1 MKTLILFISIT
12 LFFTE
17 WCIIRKTS
25 IKSFIPILVVLLISL
40 PIGLFYALHLV
51 AFPII
56 FILLAWVFC
65 FIEDEIKEY
74 FKRRELTEEERS
86 LLKDL

>member
-25 IKSFIPILVVLLISL
+25 IKSFIPILAVLLISL

-56 FILLAWVFC
+56 FVLLTWVFC
-65 FIEDEIKEY
+65 LIEDEARKY
-74 FKRRELTEEERS
+74 FKQRELTEEERS

>member
-17 WCIIRKTS
+17 WYTIRKTS
-25 IKSFIPILVVLLISL
+25 IKSFIPILAVLLISL

-56 FILLAWVFC
+56 FTILAWVLC
-65 FIEDEIKEY
+65 FIEDEARKY
-74 FKRRELTEEERS
+74 FKQRELTEEERS

>member
-17 WCIIRKTS
+17 WYTIRKTS
-25 IKSFIPILVVLLISL
+25 IKSFIPVLVVLIIGL

-56 FILLAWVFC
+56 FVLAWVFC
-65 FIEDEIKEY
+65 LIEDEARKY
-74 FKRRELTEEERS
+74 FKQRELTEEERS

>member
-1 MKTLILFISIT
+1 MVHYSQNEHK
-12 LFFTE
+12 
-17 WCIIRKTS
+17 IIYTY
-25 IKSFIPILVVLLISL
+25 LAVLLISL

-56 FILLAWVFC
+56 FTILAWVLC

-74 FKRRELTEEERS
+74 FNRRELTEEERS
-86 LLKDL
+86 QLRDL

>member
-1 MKTLILFISIT
+1 MKALVLFISIA

-17 WCIIRKTS
+17 WYVIRKTN
-25 IKSFIPILVVLLISL
+25 IKSFIPILAVLLISL

-56 FILLAWVFC
+56 FITLACVLC

-74 FKRRELTEEERS
+74 FNRRELTEEERS

>member
-17 WCIIRKTS
+17 WYTIRKTS
-25 IKSFIPILVVLLISL
+25 IKSFIPILAVLLISL

-56 FILLAWVFC
+56 FTILAWVLC

-74 FKRRELTEEERS
+74 FNQRELTEEERS

>member
-17 WCIIRKTS
+17 WYTIRKTS
-25 IKSFIPILVVLLISL
+25 IKSFIPILAVLLISL

-56 FILLAWVFC
+56 FIILAWVLC

-74 FKRRELTEEERS
+74 FNQRELTEEERS

>member
-17 WCIIRKTS
+17 WYTIRKTS
-25 IKSFIPILVVLLISL
+25 IKSFIPILAVLLISL

-56 FILLAWVFC
+56 FIILAWVLC

-74 FKRRELTEEERS
+74 FNQRELTEEERS
-86 LLKDL
+86 QLRDL

>member
-1 MKTLILFISIT
+1 MKALVLFISIA

-17 WCIIRKTS
+17 WYVIRKTN
-25 IKSFIPILVVLLISL
+25 IKSFIPILVVLLIGL
-40 PIGLFYALHLV
+40 PIGLFYALHLI

-56 FILLAWVFC
+56 FTLLAWAFC
-65 FIEDEIKEY
+65 LIEDEARKY
-74 FKRRELTEEERS
+74 FKQRELTEEERS

>member
-1 MKTLILFISIT
+1 M
-12 LFFTE
+12 
-17 WCIIRKTS
+17 
-25 IKSFIPILVVLLISL
+25 PILVVLFIGL

-65 FIEDEIKEY
+65 LMEDEVRKF
-74 FKRRELTEEERS
+74 FKRKELTEEE
-86 LLKDL
+86 

>member
-1 MKTLILFISIT
+1 MKMLILFISIT

-17 WCIIRKTS
+17 WYTIRKTS
-25 IKSFIPILVVLLISL
+25 IKSFIPILAVLLISL

-56 FILLAWVFC
+56 FIILAWVLC

-74 FKRRELTEEERS
+74 FNRRELTEEERS